1 MSGAERAAGA
11 AGAGPSA
18 PSRQHV
24 LVTVTTVR
32 AELRVN
38 EEGAGVLQL
47 HVVNTLQQQRAT
59 VKATA
64 GKRPASRA
72 ASPQP
77 TAKVQEVI
85 DLTGQPGNKG
95 KKPVAS
101 DKTVKEWLATD
112 NRGAW
117 CVLTGGTSEAGH
129 RKFHCK

>member
-1 MSGAERAAGA
+1 MSGVERAAGA

-24 LVTVTTVR
+24 VVTVTTVR

-38 EEGAGVLQL
+38 EEGAVALQL
-47 HVVNTLQQQRAT
+47 HVVNTLQQQRAA
-59 VKATA
+59 V
-64 GKRPASRA
+64 KRPASRA
-72 ASPQP
+72 PSPQP
-77 TAKVQEVI
+77 TAKAAQEVI
-85 DLTGQPGNKG
+85 DLTGQPGKG

-112 NRGAW
+112 NRSAW